1 MDGFASPTAWYTESS
16 SFVWMLYQS
25 IASSSI
31 ARRIVGLGNLQRRNP
46 SPCKPNLA
54 RNHGAKANPS
64 ADQMVYF
71 CGTLELE
78 LPVGSEHANDT
89 RCVRVHWQSC
99 LVGRASCACT
109 SHVPGPMHSS
119 AGDVH
124 RPRFVGI
131 LSPHR
136 RARRP
141 YLDEALSPGSIN
153 LELTLRFASRNPHN
167 CRIHSEF
174 TSGAV
179 LEPFASPTT
188 SIELWSFVLSC
199 PTTQRHGTCKRTFQL
214 PPCEQVRIGKTR
226 RGTRRSKRIDGTAKE
241 E

>member
-1 MDGFASPTAWYTESS
+1 
-16 SFVWMLYQS
+16 MLYQS

-141 YLDEALSPGSIN
+141 YLDEAFSPGSIN

-214 PPCEQVRIGKTR
+214 PPCEQVRIGKTS